1 MAKIVAF
8 YGFWQCQVTLHE
20 VEAEIAALVECWQ
33 GRTIAVMLRHTK
45 AGVTGVRM
53 RCARFRKGKYDH
65 LNSYGHG
72 KEKPGFPTPEGRLN

>member
-1 MAKIVAF
+1 MPSPSV
-8 YGFWQCQVTLHE
+8 LHQ
-20 VEAEIAALVECWQ
+20 VEAEIAALVGCWQ

-45 AGVTGVRM
+45 AGITGVRM

-72 KEKPGFPTPEGRLN
+72 EDKPGFPTPEGRLN